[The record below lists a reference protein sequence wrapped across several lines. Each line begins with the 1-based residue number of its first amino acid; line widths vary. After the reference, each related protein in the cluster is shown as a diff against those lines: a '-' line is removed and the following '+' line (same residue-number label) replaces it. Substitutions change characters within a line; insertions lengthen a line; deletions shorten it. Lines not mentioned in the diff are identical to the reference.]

1 MNPIE
6 TVSVTAYPDAAT
18 GIDVDALYKKVF
30 WRFIPLLML
39 CFMAAYLDRVNV
51 GFAKLQMLQDL
62 NFSETIYGLGAGVFF
77 LGYFLFELPSNVIMY
92 RVGARRWIARILI
105 TWGLISGAM
114 MFVTT
119 PTAFYV
125 LRFLLGLAE
134 AGFFPGVILY
144 LTYWFPAARRGR
156 INSLFMI
163 AVPLSGVVGNPL
175 TGWILQRFNH
185 VGGWAGW
192 QWVFLL
198 EAVPSIVLGVIV
210 FLRLDDSIAKAS
222 WLNSEEKRTLGHNI
236 AEESQQ
242 KETRHLAGVLWRPR
256 LWAMAFIYF
265 GICMGMYGVSF
276 WMPTIVRN
284 SGVKDVAIIGLL
296 TAIPPVFTALAMVLN
311 SSHSDRAR
319 ERRWHVA
326 VPCLIGAVGLALSVL
341 TTGSTTLA
349 LIALTAGYA
358 GTMAGAPVFWSMPTS
373 VLGGVAAAAGIALI
387 NSLGNLSGFVSPYL
401 VGWLKD
407 FTGSINSGIY
417 ILALF
422 LALGGLSALAQPKEL
437 VNK

>member
-1 MNPIE
+1 MNSSE
-6 TVSVTAYPDAAT
+6 TVSVTTYPIDAV
-18 GIDVDALYKKVF
+18 GIDVDVLYKKVF

-62 NFSETIYGLGAGVFF
+62 NFSETVYGLGAGVFF

-119 PTAFYV
+119 PTTFYV

-163 AVPLSGVVGNPL
+163 AVPLSGAVGNPL

-198 EAVPSIVLGVIV
+198 EAIPSIVLGIIV
-210 FLRLDDSIAKAS
+210 FLRLDDSIEKAL
-222 WLNSEEKRTLGHNI
+222 WLNSEEKQILANNI
-236 AEESQQ
+236 AEESKQ
-242 KETRHLAGVLWRPR
+242 KETRHLAGVLWLPR

-311 SSHSDRAR
+311 SSHSDRSR

-422 LALGGLSALAQPKEL
+422 LALGGLAALAQPKEL

>member
-1 MNPIE
+1 MNSSE
-6 TVSVTAYPDAAT
+6 TVSVTTYPIDT
-18 GIDVDALYKKVF
+18 VGIDVDVLYKKVF

-62 NFSETIYGLGAGVFF
+62 NFSETVYGLGAGVFF

-119 PTAFYV
+119 PTTFYV

-163 AVPLSGVVGNPL
+163 AVPLSGAVGNPL

-198 EAVPSIVLGVIV
+198 EAIPSIVLGIIV
-210 FLRLDDSIAKAS
+210 FLRLDDSIEKAL
-222 WLNSEEKRTLGHNI
+222 WLNSEEKQILANNI
-236 AEESQQ
+236 AEESKQ
-242 KETRHLAGVLWRPR
+242 KETRHLAGVLWLPR

-311 SSHSDRAR
+311 SSHSDRSR

-422 LALGGLSALAQPKEL
+422 LALGGLAALAQPKEL

>member
-1 MNPIE
+1 MYPIE
-6 TVSVTAYPDAAT
+6 TVGVTAYPDVAT
-18 GIDVDALYKKVF
+18 DINADALYKKVF

-62 NFSETIYGLGAGVFF
+62 NFSETVYGLGAGVFF

-119 PTAFYV
+119 PTTFYV

-185 VGGWAGW
+185 TGGWAGW

-198 EAVPSIVLGVIV
+198 EAIPSIVLGIIV

-222 WLNSEEKRTLGHNI
+222 WLNAEEKQILARNI
-236 AEESQQ
+236 AQESK
-242 KETRHLAGVLWRPR
+242 KETHRLADVLWRPR

-284 SGVKDVAIIGLL
+284 SGVKSVAVVGLL

-311 SSHSDRAR
+311 STHSDRMR

-326 VPCLIGAVGLALSVL
+326 LPCLIGAAGLALSVS
-341 TTGSTTLA
+341 TTGNTTLA
-349 LIALTAGYA
+349 IIALTAGYA

-422 LALGGLSALAQPKEL
+422 LAMGGISALAQPKKL
-437 VNK
+437 VNQ